1 MGVILDQL
9 AAACIVYKNRSKGK
23 LMYMYK
29 DSIIMSPVSKFIT
42 NFKKYNDEKRRN
54 EYERHE
60 NTVSIYDTGTKLNK
74 KQSRQ
79 AQAKRTKGT
88 ATYKQRNKLD
98 D

>member
-9 AAACIVYKNRSKGK
+9 AAACIIYKNRSKGK
-23 LMYMYK
+23 PMYLYK
-29 DSIIMSPVSKFIT
+29 DSIIMAPVSKFIT

-54 EYERHE
+54 ESSRPES
-60 NTVSIYDTGTKLNK
+60 TVSVNDSGTKLNK

-79 AQAKRTKGT
+79 AQAQRTKGT